1 MTLTAS
7 RSVDLLVG
15 AQTRWGS
22 IPASTEHE
30 VYQFGWLR
38 DGSWCAY
45 ALDVAGRDEQAAAWH
60 RWVARTLLDLEAR
73 FDQACEAVRHGV
85 VTGAV
90 MMPARFTL
98 DGHEEVA
105 SADDEEEW
113 PNFQTDC
120 YGFWLWA
127 LADHV
132 NRGGLLDDTLA
143 AAADLVIRYL
153 LVAGQTPC
161 FDCWEEHPAN
171 VHTSSLAAVAA
182 GLRDAGRMLGHDL
195 AVAAADEIT
204 ARITGPEHT
213 LGGAFIR
220 FPGDTRV
227 DGSLLWLAVPFGVVE
242 ITDPIFVNTVT
253 RIEQELVV
261 PGSGVRRYLGD
272 TFYGG
277 SEWILLAASLGWVQ
291 TQRGDTA
298 TGAAM
303 LDWIEAAATVEG
315 LLPEQ
320 VQAHVQSPYML
331 QFWRAKWGQT
341 ATPLLWSHAMHV
353 VLNDVCRSGSD

>member
-1 MTLTAS
+1 M
-7 RSVDLLVG
+7 
-15 AQTRWGS
+15 
-22 IPASTEHE
+22 
-30 VYQFGWLR
+30 YQFGWLR

-261 PGSGVRRYLGD
+261 PGSGVRRYLGVRR
-272 TFYGG
+272 
-277 SEWILLAASLGWVQ
+277 EPVI
-291 TQRGDTA
+291 
-298 TGAAM
+298 
-303 LDWIEAAATVEG
+303 
-315 LLPEQ
+315 P
-320 VQAHVQSPYML
+320 
-331 QFWRAKWGQT
+331 
-341 ATPLLWSHAMHV
+341 
-353 VLNDVCRSGSD
+353 

>member
-1 MTLTAS
+1 
-7 RSVDLLVG
+7 V
-15 AQTRWGS
+15 
-22 IPASTEHE
+22 
-30 VYQFGWLR
+30 F
-38 DGSWCAY
+38 
-45 ALDVAGRDEQAAAWH
+45 
-60 RWVARTLLDLEAR
+60 
-73 FDQACEAVRHGV
+73 
-85 VTGAV
+85 
-90 MMPARFTL
+90 
-98 DGHEEVA
+98 
-105 SADDEEEW
+105 
-113 PNFQTDC
+113 
-120 YGFWLWA
+120 
-127 LADHV
+127 
-132 NRGGLLDDTLA
+132 
-143 AAADLVIRYL
+143 
-153 LVAGQTPC
+153 
-161 FDCWEEHPAN
+161 
-171 VHTSSLAAVAA
+171 
-182 GLRDAGRMLGHDL
+182 
-195 AVAAADEIT
+195 
-204 ARITGPEHT
+204 
-213 LGGAFIR
+213 
-220 FPGDTRV
+220 
-227 DGSLLWLAVPFGVVE
+227 AVPFGVVE

-353 VLNDVCRSGSD
+353 VLNDVCRSGSA